1 MRRGSIVA
9 LLVIGLVAG
18 GVAAAV
24 ALVPTWLPERA
35 SREAGRIHFV
45 IWFVVVICIVIFA
58 IVAAAMVYAV
68 MRFRVQED
76 DFEDGPPVHGHTGLE
91 ITWTVIPFLLVTAI
105 AIVSAIVLSRN
116 DAQAQDTLRIN
127 VTAQQFAF
135 TFSYPEAHNVTSP
148 VLRLPK
154 GRSVEL
160 YMRSLDVI
168 HSVFV
173 PQFSQKEDVVPGLV
187 TQLHIT
193 PTRLGTF
200 PLECTELCGLGH
212 SLMRSEAVV
221 MTPAAFNAWLRE
233 QEKSAAPPP
242 SSSTST
248 TGTTSTT
255 STTSTTASPS
265 SAAGL
270 AAFDANQC
278 ASCHTLSAAGATGT
292 IGPDLDQLVS
302 YAKQAKQPLP
312 GFVRESIVDPD
323 AYVQPGYPKGLMPT
337 TFGQSLS
344 KTQLDALVGFL
355 VQSAQK
361 SGTQKSGNQQ
371 ASKKG

>member
-9 LLVIGLVAG
+9 LLGLALVAG
-18 GVAAAV
+18 GVATAV
-24 ALVPTWLPERA
+24 ALVPTWLPEAA
-35 SREAGRIHFV
+35 SREAGRIDFVFWFV
-45 IWFVVVICIVIFA
+45 IAICIAIFA
-58 IVAAAMVYAV
+58 IVAAALAYSVA
-68 MRFRVQED
+68 RFRVQED

-91 ITWTVIPFLLVTAI
+91 ITWTLIPFLLVTGI

-116 DAQAQDTLRIN
+116 DAQAKDTLRVD

-135 TFSYPEAHNVTSP
+135 TFNYPDAKNVTSP

-173 PQFSQKEDVVPGLV
+173 PEFSQKEDVVPGMV

-221 MTPAAFNAWLRE
+221 MEPAAFDAWLKQ
-233 QEKSAAPPP
+233 QEKAAGP
-242 SSSTST
+242 STST
-248 TGTTSTT
+248 TTSGSATTTVTLPAGTTTSSTPP
-255 STTSTTASPS
+255 SS

-270 AAFDANQC
+270 AVFNGSGC
-278 ASCHTLSAAGATGT
+278 SSCHTLSAAKATGT
-292 IGPDLDQLVS
+292 IGPDLDKLVS
-302 YAKQAKQPLP
+302 YAKQAKQPLAA
-312 GFVRESIVDPD
+312 FVHQSIVDPS
-323 AYVQPGYPKGLMPT
+323 AYVQSGYQDLMPK
-337 TFGQSLS
+337 TFGQLP
-344 KTQLDALVGFL
+344 KAQLDALVTFL
-355 VQSAQK
+355 VGSA
-361 SGTQKSGNQQ
+361 
-371 ASKKG
+371 KKQGSTKG